1 MVHDAG
7 CTLCVSRTR
16 RGDHETFLFWDED
29 SGVMDLVDQRVDM
42 GVFRFPRTRGWS
54 AVRAHGA
61 CLSPLLWSTAAT
73 G

>member
-1 MVHDAG
+1 M
-7 CTLCVSRTR
+7 SRTR

-42 GVFRFPRTRGWS
+42 GVFRFPRAPRS
-54 AVRAHGA
+54 SRRSCDGA
-61 CLSPLLWSTAAT
+61 CLSPLLWESPMPR

>member
-1 MVHDAG
+1 LEHDAG
-7 CTLCVSRTR
+7 GTLFVWRTR

-42 GVFRFPRTRGWS
+42 GVFRLPRTADGVSFAPRRMPV
-54 AVRAHGA
+54 AVA
-61 CLSPLLWSTAAT
+61 LETDAT